1 VIISFTMS
9 MNTIDR
15 VDPETIKAASTLDP
29 NDLGHHFHFGFTT
42 PEIQFMETA
51 EPVEMV
57 GQVITVRIPP
67 EDSTMV
73 HKATEIAEPGDVIVV
88 DMQGHT
94 TNAPWGEMTTRAAIE
109 SGVTGAVIDGS
120 ITDSREIDELEF
132 PVYARGKSARTTRLH
147 GRGGEI
153 NSPVQIGGTVV
164 NPGDIAIGNEDGV
177 LFLRREKV
185 DEAIEYCNEVKS
197 QEEETIEELENGA
210 SLADLT
216 VANEL
221 LDQTGD

>member
-1 VIISFTMS
+1 MMS

-15 VDPETIKAASTLDP
+15 VDSDTIEAAATLDP

-42 PEIQFMETA
+42 PEIQFMETTD
-51 EPVEMV
+51 PVEMV
-57 GQVITVRIPP
+57 GQVVTVRIPP

-120 ITDSREIDELEF
+120 ITDSREIDDLEF

-153 NSPVQIGGTVV
+153 NSPVQVGGSVV

-185 DEAIEYCNEVKS
+185 DEAIEYCKEVKS
-197 QEEETIEELENGA
+197 QEEETIEKLENGA

-216 VANEL
+216 AANEL
-221 LDQTGD
+221 LDQAGD

>member
-1 VIISFTMS
+1 MS

-15 VDPETIKAASTLDP
+15 VDSDTIEAAATLDP

-42 PEIQFMETA
+42 PEIQFMETTD
-51 EPVEMV
+51 PVEMV
-57 GQVITVRIPP
+57 GQVVTVRIPP

-120 ITDSREIDELEF
+120 ITDSREIDDLEF

-153 NSPVQIGGTVV
+153 NSPVQVGGSVV

-185 DEAIEYCNEVKS
+185 DEAIEYCKEVKS
-197 QEEETIEELENGA
+197 QEEETIEKLENGA

-216 VANEL
+216 AANEL
-221 LDQTGD
+221 LDQAGD

>member
-1 VIISFTMS
+1 

-15 VDPETIKAASTLDP
+15 VDSDTIEAAATLDP

-42 PEIQFMETA
+42 PEIQFMETTD
-51 EPVEMV
+51 PVEMV
-57 GQVITVRIPP
+57 GQVVTVRIPP

-120 ITDSREIDELEF
+120 ITDSREIDDLEF

-153 NSPVQIGGTVV
+153 NSPVQVGGSVV

-185 DEAIEYCNEVKS
+185 DEAIEYCKEVKS
-197 QEEETIEELENGA
+197 QEEETIEKLENGA

-216 VANEL
+216 AANEL
-221 LDQTGD
+221 LDQAGD

>member
-1 VIISFTMS
+1 

-15 VDPETIKAASTLDP
+15 VDSDTLEAATALDP

-42 PEIQFMETA
+42 PDIQFMETT

-153 NSPVQIGGTVV
+153 NSPVQVGGSVV

-185 DEAIEYCNEVKS
+185 DEAIEYCKEVKS
-197 QEEETIEELENGA
+197 QEKQTIEKLENGA

-216 VANEL
+216 AANEL
-221 LDQTGD
+221 LDQAGN

>member
-1 VIISFTMS
+1 MMS

-15 VDPETIKAASTLDP
+15 VDSDTIEAAATLDP

-42 PEIQFMETA
+42 PEIQFMETTD
-51 EPVEMV
+51 PVDMV
-57 GQVITVRIPP
+57 GQVVTVRIPP

-153 NSPVQIGGTVV
+153 NSPVQVGGSVV

-185 DEAIEYCNEVKS
+185 DEAIEYCKEVKS
-197 QEEETIEELENGA
+197 QEEETIEKLENGA

-216 VANEL
+216 AANEL
-221 LDQTGD
+221 LDRAGE

>member
-1 VIISFTMS
+1 MMS

-15 VDPETIKAASTLDP
+15 VDSDTLEAATALDP

-42 PEIQFMETA
+42 PDIQFMETT

-153 NSPVQIGGTVV
+153 NSPVQVGGSVV

-185 DEAIEYCNEVKS
+185 DEAIEYCKEVKS
-197 QEEETIEELENGA
+197 QEKQTIEKLENGA

-216 VANEL
+216 AANEL
-221 LDQTGD
+221 LDQAGN